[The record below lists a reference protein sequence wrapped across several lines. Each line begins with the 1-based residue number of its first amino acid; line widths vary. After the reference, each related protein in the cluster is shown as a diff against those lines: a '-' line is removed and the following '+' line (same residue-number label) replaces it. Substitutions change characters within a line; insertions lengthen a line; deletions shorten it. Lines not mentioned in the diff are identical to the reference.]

1 MLRQRFQNL
10 LEWTKQNKKKIGLF
24 SIGLVLGFALSYSTF
39 SALKYYYSF
48 RGAVATCPNVII
60 MLAPPLLKDRH
71 DQPKENKIN
80 NFSEV
85 ASRESSR

>member
-1 MLRQRFQNL
+1 MLKQRFQNL

-24 SIGLVLGFALSYSTF
+24 SVGLVLGFALSYSTF

-60 MLAPPLLKDRH
+60 MLAPPSLKDRD

>member
-1 MLRQRFQNL
+1 MLKQRLQNL
-10 LEWTKQNKKKIGLF
+10 LDWAKQNKRKIGLF
-24 SIGLVLGFALSYSTF
+24 SVGLILGFALSYSTF

-60 MLAPPLLKDRH
+60 MLAPPLLKDHH
-71 DQPKENKIN
+71 DQPKENKIKH
-80 NFSEV
+80 FSKV